1 MPDTPSLQALLS
13 PASVAV
19 VGASRSRGK
28 VGGMVLANLVAAG
41 YRGAIHPV
49 NPAAA
54 AAGESLAGFAALA
67 SSSLLPDGVELAVVC
82 LPRGQAL
89 AEVETLAA
97 RGVRAA
103 IVLAAGFRET
113 GRQGFLAEQE
123 LTRIAAQTGM
133 LLLGPNSL
141 GLINTACNLNVSF
154 AAGHPKPGGVSFFSQ
169 SGAMCVSVLD
179 WAMGLGLGF
188 SKFVSLG
195 NKARLNEAHV
205 LRALGDD
212 PDTKVILGYCE
223 SVEDGQ
229 EFLAAAREVTAK
241 KPVLML
247 KAGITPAGARAVS
260 AHTGSA
266 SGSPAAYRAAFR
278 QAGIIHVEEMSQLFA
293 LAQAFATQPLP
304 SGPGLAVLT
313 NAGGPGILAADACAR
328 TGLSLPR
335 PAAATLE
342 RLAEALPGFAS
353 LYNPVDLLGDA
364 GAERYRAALAIL
376 LADAQIR
383 SLLVLFTPTAKSEP
397 LKTARAIIEAAQG
410 PDNAE
415 GKPVAACFLGGAM
428 VARARAA
435 LLAAGI
441 PCYDFPEAAVEAMDA
456 LHRQHC
462 WLAGARAAAC
472 RAPLEASPGMPASMP
487 SGCDAPWD
495 DEALNIIATAKAQGL
510 LELGGVTALEA
521 AHAAGLPVLT
531 TGLARTSAE
540 AARLAGEIGLPVAL
554 SLAVREGGAAGFA
567 PATPFSRSEG
577 ARFARLTTAEAVRQ
591 AFLTLTSRAARL
603 RPDASVTGC
612 LVQGAAG
619 VPQSGF
625 ELVVG
630 FTRDAQFGPLL
641 SFGLAGIGSELLG
654 EVSHRLAPVNPP
666 LTAEDAREMLREM
679 RFYPLLRGAGGGA
692 VVSLAALERLLLAV
706 ARLALRAS
714 ALSGAE
720 FSPVLAG
727 PEGVFIAGARL
738 TLG

>member
-19 VGASRSRGK
+19 VGASRSRSK

-54 AAGESLAGFAALA
+54 AAGESLAGLAPLA
-67 SSSLLPDGVELAVVC
+67 SSAALPEGVDLAVVC
-82 LPRGQAL
+82 LPREQAL
-89 AEVETLAA
+89 AEVEILAG

-141 GLINTACNLNVSF
+141 GLINTACDLNVSF
-154 AAGHPKPGGVSFFSQ
+154 AAGYPKPGGVSFFSQ

-278 QAGIIHVEEMSQLFA
+278 QAGIIHVEEMSQLFG

-304 SGPGLAVLT
+304 SGPGLAVIT

-328 TGLSLPR
+328 TSLSLPR

-342 RLAEALPGFAS
+342 RLTEALPGFAS

-364 GAERYRAALAIL
+364 GAERYRAALSIL

-383 SLLVLFTPTAKSEP
+383 ALLVLFTPTAKSEP

-415 GKPVAACFLGGAM
+415 AKPVAACFLGGAM
-428 VARARAA
+428 VAPARAA

-441 PCYDFPEAAVEAMDA
+441 PCFDFPEAAVEALDA
-456 LHRQHC
+456 LHRQHR
-462 WLAGARAAAC
+462 WLAEGRAAAC
-472 RAPLEASPGMPASMP
+472 RLSSPGGQ

-495 DEALNIIATAKAQGL
+495 DEALNIIGTAKAQGL

-540 AARLAGEIGLPVAL
+540 AVRLAGEIGLPVSL
-554 SLAVREGGAAGFA
+554 SLAVREGGAAGPG
-567 PATPFSRSEG
+567 PASALRGGEAARFSRL
-577 ARFARLTTAEAVRQ
+577 ADAEAVRQ
-591 AFLTLTSRAARL
+591 AFLALTSRAARL
-603 RPDASVTGC
+603 RPEASVTGC
-612 LVQGAAG
+612 LVQAAAH

-625 ELVVG
+625 ELVTG

-654 EVSHRLAPVNPP
+654 EVSHRLAPLTPP
-666 LTAEDAREMLREM
+666 LMTPEDSREMLREM

-706 ARLALRAS
+706 ARLALRAPG
-714 ALSGAE
+714 LSGAE